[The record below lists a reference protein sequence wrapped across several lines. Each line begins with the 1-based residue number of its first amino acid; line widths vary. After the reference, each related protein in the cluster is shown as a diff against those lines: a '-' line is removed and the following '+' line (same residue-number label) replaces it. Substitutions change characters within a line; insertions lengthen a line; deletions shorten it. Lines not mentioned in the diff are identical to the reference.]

1 MIRMLSGF
9 RYQTSDGKE
18 YSIPVLYGDMSR
30 QVASIIKDNS
40 ENKLPS
46 CPRISVYITDLKMD
60 KTRLADSTHISKVHI
75 RERLKT
81 YNESGEFTGYDV
93 FQGDNYT
100 VERLMPTPYKLSVKA
115 DIWTSNTTQKL
126 QILEQIL
133 VFFNPSLEIQTTDNF
148 IDWTSLSVVDLT
160 DINFDSRS
168 IPVGVDSE
176 ISISTLTFETP
187 IWISTPSKVK
197 RLGIIHDIIMRIRD
211 ESYSFETYEK
221 VNISGFNVFVRSA
234 VNDYES
240 SPFPLYYVEFT
251 DPTQVI
257 QALNL
262 DNDQAF
268 QKYGYDISWRVIT
281 DMYPGK
287 FKAGYSQ
294 IFLQQPNGNEIVGT
308 TTFGQTDYE
317 HRLLVHFDQDTFPTN
332 TVLPST
338 VYPQGK
344 TTVDAIINPLTFNPR
359 PDLTILPLLGTR
371 YLILEDINKQWLEK
385 ITEPNPFFD
394 EEKYLEN
401 PAEYRIPRVR
411 YIRDENGHPVSQLVE
426 STDGADAWAEWD
438 LTDPNNPIKVSDF
451 IAKANDIIE
460 WNGTKWEIVLEAAT
474 TTSLVYTTNL
484 KTGVQYK
491 FEDQYWSRSF
501 EGEYKSGDW
510 RLML

>member
-9 RYQTSDGKE
+9 RYQTADGKE
-18 YSIPVLYGDMSR
+18 YSVPVLYGDMTR
-30 QVASIIKDNS
+30 QVASVIKDNS
-40 ENKLPS
+40 ENKLSS
-46 CPRISVYITDLKMD
+46 CPRISVYITDLKLD
-60 KTRLADSTHISKVHI
+60 RSRLADATHVSKVHI
-75 RERLKT
+75 RERVKT
-81 YNESGEFTGYDV
+81 YNDAGQFTGYDV

-100 VERLMPTPYKLSVKA
+100 VERLMPTPYRLTVKA

-133 VFFNPSLEIQTTDNF
+133 VFFNPSLEIQTSDNF

-160 DINFDSRS
+160 DITFDSRT

-197 RLGIIHDIIMRIRD
+197 RLGVIHDIIMNIHD
-211 ESYSFETYEK
+211 DSYTFETDER

-240 SPFPLYYVEFT
+240 SPVPLYYVEFT

-262 DNDQAF
+262 DSNEAF
-268 QKYGYDISWRVIT
+268 KKYGYDISWRVVT

-287 FKAGYSQ
+287 FKEGYSQ
-294 IFLQQPNGNEIVGT
+294 IFLIQPNGNEIVGT
-308 TTFGQTDYE
+308 ATFGQTEYE
-317 HRLLVHFDQDTFPTN
+317 HKLLVQFDQDTFPTN
-332 TVLPST
+332 TPLPST

-344 TTVDAIINPLTFNPR
+344 TTIDAIIDPLTFNPR
-359 PDLTILPLLGTR
+359 PDLNVLPVLGTR
-371 YLILEDINKQWLEK
+371 YLILEDINKQWFEQVL
-385 ITEPNPFFD
+385 EPNPNFD
-394 EEKYLEN
+394 EERYQADPINYRVPRMKY
-401 PAEYRIPRVR
+401 VR
-411 YIRDENGHPVSQLVE
+411 DANGRPVTEFVE

-438 LTDPNNPIKVSDF
+438 ISDPTDPVKISDF
-451 IAKANDIIE
+451 VAQANDIIE
-460 WNGTKWEIVLEAAT
+460 WNGQKWEVVLEAAT
-474 TTSLVYTTNL
+474 TTQLIYTTNL
-484 KTGVQYK
+484 KTGIQYK
-491 FEDQYWSRSF
+491 FEDQEWSRSF
-501 EGEYKSGDW
+501 EGEYKSGFW